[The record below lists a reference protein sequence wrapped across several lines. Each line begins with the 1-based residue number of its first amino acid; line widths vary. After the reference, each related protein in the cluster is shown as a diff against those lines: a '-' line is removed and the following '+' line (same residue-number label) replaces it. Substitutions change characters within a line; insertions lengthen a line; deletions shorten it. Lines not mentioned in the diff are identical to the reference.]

1 MPFDAQYEEKGN
13 GMNWKRTARWS
24 WLILPFLLLALWPAM
39 AAAQLGV
46 RDDAN
51 SIMYEVTENLKLKPL
66 QNGRGLSTA
75 ALMGS
80 VNGNTSICPVPVS
93 CGITAIATR
102 SINLA
107 TGTGPVAGTF
117 SVVGELDGGQ
127 SNPVD
132 GPEAVLLRGNLGG
145 TIDLSQALLFA
156 ATGGAGGSPT
166 GTISGRWS
174 ARGAEGG
181 PFEGLHA
188 HGQFEGTFR
197 LPIEPAP
204 GVVLYVGAGG
214 FVPVLDNER
223 SLAEPTVRLELKFV
237 TK

>member
-1 MPFDAQYEEKGN
+1 MPFDASYGEKGN
-13 GMNWKRTARWS
+13 AMNRKRTARWS
-24 WLILPFLLLALWPAM
+24 WFALPFLLLALWPAL

-51 SIMYEVTENLKLKPL
+51 SVMYEVTENLKLKPL
-66 QNGRGLSTA
+66 QTGRGVSSA
-75 ALMGS
+75 SLMGS
-80 VNGNTSICPVPVS
+80 VNGNTSICPIPVS
-93 CGITAIATR
+93 CGITAMATR
-102 SINLA
+102 SISLA

-132 GPEAVLLRGNLGG
+132 GPEAVLVRGNLQG

-156 ATGGAGGSPT
+156 ATGGAAGSPT
-166 GTISGRWS
+166 GTIRGRWS
-174 ARGAEGG
+174 AHGADGG
-181 PFEGLHA
+181 PFAGLHA
-188 HGQFEGTFR
+188 HGTLEGTFR
-197 LPIEPAP
+197 LPIEVPVF
-204 GVVLYVGAGG
+204 GVVYRGATG